1 MRQLD
6 TSCKG
11 WARLQASLDNEK
23 KKYRDVTIDLN
34 FNKYDTL
41 DFYKIKNEI
50 NLNDKRLTPETI
62 ESIKNFDTNT
72 GDNNYERY
80 KKRYVITGALTIY
93 ISQRLEEYQFTG
105 EKCTDAFNMQNCTSF
120 LVYLEDQTKY
130 SDFMNYVQ
138 SIVDDI
144 AKITGNYDIGLKDYE
159 DLTAGIP
166 KNEQLLPEL
175 QCDQYGN
182 LFEVGDYVARS
193 GCGSSS
199 TFADIIIGKTEK
211 SLSLIGG
218 SSCHPS
224 SVFVIRKGD
233 GSPVSFSCSGV
244 NIIL

>member
-1 MRQLD
+1 MKQLD

-11 WARLQASLDNEK
+11 WARLQAYLDNEK
-23 KKYRDVTIDLN
+23 KKYREVTIDLN
-34 FNKYDTL
+34 FMKYDTL

-50 NLNDKRLTPETI
+50 NFNDKRFDPGVI

-72 GDNNYERY
+72 GKDNYERHR
-80 KKRYVITGALTIY
+80 KRYVITSALTIY
-93 ISQRLEEYQFTG
+93 ISQRLEDYQFTG
-105 EKCTDAFNMQNCTSF
+105 AKYTDAFAMQNYTSF
-120 LVYLEDQTKY
+120 LVYLEDPLKY
-130 SDFMNYVQ
+130 PDFMNYVQ

-144 AKITGNYDIGLKDYE
+144 AKITGNYDISIKDYK
-159 DLTAGIP
+159 DFTAGIP
-166 KNEQLLPEL
+166 KNEQLLPAL
-175 QCDQYGN
+175 QYDQYGN

-233 GSPVSFSCSGV
+233 GSPVSFSR
-244 NIIL
+244 